1 MTLKVKTR
9 KLLEECVERG
19 VTRGIEYAFKN
30 DDTPSR
36 FSIEQFVNSEISC
49 EFNEYFYWD
58 DDEEE
63 KP

>member
-1 MTLKVKTR
+1 MILKVKTR
-9 KLLEECVERG
+9 KLFEECLERG
-19 VTRGIEYAFKN
+19 VARGVEYAFKH

-58 DDEEE
+58 DEEE